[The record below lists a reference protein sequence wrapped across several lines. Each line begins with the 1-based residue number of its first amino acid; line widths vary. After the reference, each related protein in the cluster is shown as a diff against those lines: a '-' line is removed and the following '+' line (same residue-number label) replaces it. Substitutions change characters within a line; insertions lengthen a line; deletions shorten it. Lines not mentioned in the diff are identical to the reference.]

1 MDVSRFMVYQSGDGS
16 QIRAC
21 PALPPVPGQQ
31 DLSMVC
37 PSEERRLGTDRPA
50 WSLHKNPK
58 TFRGEETGHGSP
70 STETTDKEEID
81 EGHHYEWSPR
91 NNKHGASEVDLGG
104 GGVWS
109 RNDQQKSGLVRS
121 LLNTLQYPGAAG
133 VRTPTKAWVN
143 HRGQPTGGPK
153 NILIFFTFLSDF
165 SRCKCLLKFCV
176 YIWTVVLNCRVI
188 D

>member
-1 MDVSRFMVYQSGDGS
+1 MKISRAA
-16 QIRAC
+16 R
-21 PALPPVPGQQ
+21 
-31 DLSMVC
+31 

-50 WSLHKNPK
+50 KTKGNHEQESTKGTTTSGVRSL
-58 TFRGEETGHGSP
+58 TWCFRRS
-70 STETTDKEEID
+70 
-81 EGHHYEWSPR
+81 
-91 NNKHGASEVDLGG
+91 GASEGEVDLGG

-176 YIWTVVLNCRVI
+176 YI
-188 D
+188 

>member
-1 MDVSRFMVYQSGDGS
+1 MKISRAA
-16 QIRAC
+16 R
-21 PALPPVPGQQ
+21 
-31 DLSMVC
+31 

-50 WSLHKNPK
+50 RKPR
-58 TFRGEETGHGSP
+58 T
-70 STETTDKEEID
+70 D

-176 YIWTVVLNCRVI
+176 YI
-188 D
+188 